1 MANYNPNKV
10 KINRSYSYEE
20 LAAVY
25 GVHKNTVATWVKNGL
40 PCLKEM
46 RPYLIFGADAKQYLQ
61 AQRQTKKQVCK
72 SNELFCVR
80 CKKPAQSLD
89 NCVQYFPLTAT
100 KGCLRG
106 ICCTCE
112 GGINKFV
119 SYASLARYAEIFDLV
134 NSAGL
139 GHINDSDNPL

>member
-1 MANYNPNKV
+1 MANYNPNKI

-46 RPYLIFGADAKQYLQ
+46 RPYLILGADAKQYLQ
-61 AQRQTKKQVCK
+61 AQRQTKKQVC
-72 SNELFCVR
+72 NPDELFCMR
-80 CKKPAQSLD
+80 CKTPTRTID
-89 NCVQYFPLTAT
+89 NHVQYLPLTAT

-106 ICCTCE
+106 LCCACK
-112 GGINKFV
+112 GVVNKFI
-119 SYASLARYAEIFDLV
+119 SYSSLARYAQIFDL
-134 NSAGL
+134 AKPRGL

>member
-20 LAAVY
+20 LASVY

-46 RPYLIFGADAKQYLQ
+46 RPYLILGADAKQYLQ
-61 AQRQTKKQVCK
+61 AQRQIKKKTCK
-72 SNELFCVR
+72 PNELFCVR
-80 CKKPAQSLD
+80 CKKPVSPL
-89 NCVQYFPLTAT
+89 NNRVQYFPLTAT
-100 KGCLRG
+100 KGCLKG
-106 ICCTCE
+106 VCCACK
-112 GGINKFV
+112 GVVNKFV
-119 SYASLARYAEIFDLV
+119 SYSSLARYAQIFHLAT
-134 NSAGL
+134 SRGL

>member
-46 RPYLIFGADAKQYLQ
+46 RPYLILGADAKQYLQ

-72 SNELFCVR
+72 PGELFCVR
-80 CKKPAQSLD
+80 CKKPVQPLD
-89 NCVQYFPLTAT
+89 NRVQYFPLTAA

-106 ICCTCE
+106 ICCTCKRVV
-112 GGINKFV
+112 NKFV
-119 SYASLARYAEIFDLV
+119 GYSSLVGYAQIFDLT
-134 NSAGL
+134 
-139 GHINDSDNPL
+139 